1 MSEQRPDR
9 QGNRNRS
16 GGGGGGG
23 GNGGRQPN
31 GNSGL
36 RFGRGLFGWVL
47 FIALAVMLFMLL
59 NKGSTQ
65 YASVP
70 LSEFSSRLQQ
80 DGVKTLT
87 IEGDK
92 ILGEFRKEELITIGE
107 KGERVVKFQ
116 TALPAGTS
124 TTWEMTEW
132 VLANRKNAEVKVENS
147 PNLL

>member
-9 QGNRNRS
+9 QGNRSNRS
-16 GGGGGGG
+16 GGGGGG
-23 GNGGRQPN
+23 NGRQPN

-65 YASVP
+65 YASIP
-70 LSEFSSRLQQ
+70 LSEFTGRLQA
-80 DGVKTLT
+80 DRVKTLT

-92 ILGEFRKEELITIGE
+92 ILGEFRGEELITIGE
-107 KGERVVKFQ
+107 KGERVGKFQ
-116 TALPAGTS
+116 
-124 TTWEMTEW
+124 
-132 VLANRKNAEVKVENS
+132 
-147 PNLL
+147 

>member
-9 QGNRNRS
+9 PGNRKN
-16 GGGGGGG
+16 GGGGS

-65 YASVP
+65 YASIP
-70 LSEFSSRLQQ
+70 LSEFTTRLQQ
-80 DGVKTLT
+80 DRVETLT
-87 IEGDK
+87 IETDKLLGQFRGD
-92 ILGEFRKEELITIGE
+92 GELIGPKGE
-107 KGERVVKFQ
+107 KVGK
-116 TALPAGTS
+116 LD
-124 TTWEMTEW
+124 
-132 VLANRKNAEVKVENS
+132 RK
-147 PNLL
+147 

>member
-9 QGNRNRS
+9 PGNRKN
-16 GGGGGGG
+16 GGGGGG

-65 YASVP
+65 YASIP
-70 LSEFSSRLQQ
+70 ISEFESRLKQ
-80 DGVKTLT
+80 DRVETLT
-87 IEGDK
+87 IETDK
-92 ILGEFRKEELITIGE
+92 LLGQFRGEETIGP
-107 KGERVVKFQ
+107 KGE
-116 TALPAGTS
+116 
-124 TTWEMTEW
+124 
-132 VLANRKNAEVKVENS
+132 KVG
-147 PNLL
+147 